1 MCACGYVI
9 CSINVFFPGLPSWL
23 EKCDSSWG
31 FSEKR
36 TTRILEDERMKP
48 CSNSESTCLL
58 FIFSSQAGVGSDQG
72 LKQREKDQSTEI
84 KEEPS
89 NELGTLCR
97 YFPLLSIYHHH
108 GSLRSLSVS
117 ALEKKKAFLFLAI
130 LFVCFFFGG
139 TSSLDL
145 TKTLKNTFCGT
156 ASSARN

>member
-9 CSINVFFPGLPSWL
+9 CSLNVFFPGLPCWL
-23 EKCDSSWG
+23 EKCESSWE
-31 FSEKR
+31 FSEKK

-89 NELGTLCR
+89 TELVTLCR

-108 GSLRSLSVS
+108 GSSRSLVW
-117 ALEKKKAFLFLAI
+117 ALGTNKNKAFLFLVI
-130 LFVCFFFGG
+130 LFVCFSFW
-139 TSSLDL
+139 TQVALIWP
-145 TKTLKNTFCGT
+145 
-156 ASSARN
+156 RH

>member
-1 MCACGYVI
+1 M
-9 CSINVFFPGLPSWL
+9 

-58 FIFSSQAGVGSDQG
+58 FIFSSQAGVGSDHG

-117 ALEKKKAFLFLAI
+117 ALEKKESIFVFGHL
-130 LFVCFFFGG
+130 VCFFFGG

-156 ASSARN
+156 AFSVRS

>member
-1 MCACGYVI
+1 
-9 CSINVFFPGLPSWL
+9 
-23 EKCDSSWG
+23 
-31 FSEKR
+31 
-36 TTRILEDERMKP
+36 MKP

-58 FIFSSQAGVGSDQG
+58 FIFSSQAGVGSDHG

-117 ALEKKKAFLFLAI
+117 ALEKKESIFVFGHL
-130 LFVCFFFGG
+130 VCFFFGG

-156 ASSARN
+156 AFSVRS